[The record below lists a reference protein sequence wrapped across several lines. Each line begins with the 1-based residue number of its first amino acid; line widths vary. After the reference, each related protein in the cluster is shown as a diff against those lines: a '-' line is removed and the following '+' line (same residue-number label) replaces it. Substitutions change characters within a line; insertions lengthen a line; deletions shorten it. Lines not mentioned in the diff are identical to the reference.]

1 MVIDT
6 NRQLPHRSSLRW
18 LYGSWF
24 GISILAANICGAL
37 LTLYVLTF
45 LLMKNCD
52 GSLDRENQG
61 MRSMHLLSII
71 VVFFGST
78 L

>member
-1 MVIDT
+1 
-6 NRQLPHRSSLRW
+6 L
-18 LYGSWF
+18 G
-24 GISILAANICGAL
+24 ANICGAL

-45 LLMKNCD
+45 LLVKNCD

-61 MRSMHLLSII
+61 IRSMHLLSII

>member
-1 MVIDT
+1 M
-6 NRQLPHRSSLRW
+6 L
-18 LYGSWF
+18 
-24 GISILAANICGAL
+24 ILGANICGAI

-52 GSLDRENQG
+52 GSLDRQNQSL
-61 MRSMHLLSII
+61 RSMHLFAII